1 MSSEERLEYYMK
13 SLKLSPLDKTFIEE
27 EPIQV
32 KEEPEEIKRPKR
44 CQHGECTK
52 KLALTD
58 FACKCKKFYCSAHR
72 FSESHLCTFDYK
84 SIGRE
89 LLTKQLT
96 QVKASCLE
104 KI

>member
-1 MSSEERLEYYMK
+1 MSSEERLKYYME
-13 SLKLSPLDKTFIEE
+13 SLKLSLLDKTFIED
-27 EPIQV
+27 EPTPV

-58 FACKCKKFYCSAHR
+58 FACKCKQFYCSAHR
-72 FSESHLCTFDYK
+72 FSDAHSCTFDYK
-84 SIGRE
+84 GTGRE

-96 QVKASCLE
+96 PVKANCLE